1 MNDLL
6 GKGNI
11 GGPTVNPLDYET
23 KRCSQ
28 CGGILF
34 KTCAVLKEI
43 PGMAIGQG
51 AKSALVPVNVFVC
64 EKCGKILD
72 SDVKMFKLD
81 KDLETKENTENK
93 QSSNGLILT

>member
-1 MNDLL
+1 MTDLL

-23 KRCSQ
+23 KRCSK

-34 KTCAVLKEI
+34 KTYTILKEI
-43 PGMAIGQG
+43 PGMVIGQG
-51 AKSALVPVNVFVC
+51 AKSTLVPINVFVC

-81 KDLETKENTENK
+81 KDLEPKENT
-93 QSSNGLILT
+93 QSSNNVILT